1 MGLLACAGSPGPATA
16 QAAPLAAPAAPS
28 SATPAPLPSPSVVS
42 DDVFTLHRPTAN
54 EQPAPAAPSPNRS
67 RRLTIRVQPVQVTGG
82 LPAEVIERIVRQHV
96 TQFRECYEAGLATNP
111 RLGGYVGVKFT
122 IDASGNAVNVADA
135 GSNLA
140 DREVI
145 SCVLA
150 AFPGTIF
157 PQPEA
162 GVVEV
167 VFPMSFMPPEP

>member
-1 MGLLACAGSPGPATA
+1 MELLACTGSPGPATA
-16 QAAPLAAPAAPS
+16 QAPLAAPAAPS
-28 SATPAPLPSPSVVS
+28 SAAPAPQPSPSVVR

-54 EQPAPAAPSPNRS
+54 DAEPAPAAPSPNSS
-67 RRLTIRVQPVQVTGG
+67 RRPTIRVQPVQVSGG
-82 LPAEVIERIVRQHV
+82 LPAEVIQRIVRQHA

-122 IDASGNAVNVADA
+122 IDASGNAVNVAEA
-135 GSNLA
+135 GSYLA

-157 PQPEA
+157 PRPEA
-162 GVVEV
+162 GVVQV
-167 VFPMSFMPPEP
+167 VVPMSFMPPEP